1 MIGEIDFKD
10 IFHSDEERH
19 EVLYPAI
26 TYIIFVIFLVVM
38 SILIMNLLVCVC
50 HVWEEIDD

>member
-10 IFHSDEERH
+10 IFHSDED
-19 EVLYPAI
+19 VLYPAI

-38 SILIMNLLVCVC
+38 SILIMNLLVCVRQ
-50 HVWEEIDD
+50 VWEEIDD